1 MQLGAD
7 EEGQFQRTNNIQLN
21 DRTCFSAMVQ
31 EDTLSPPTDVRVQ
44 MYRVQNHVIH
54 TLPSTIS
61 RSIWLLLF
69 ASPVG
74 RFLNC
79 FSFVG
84 LYVNNGAR
92 LLKFTWESWDNQF
105 CDYVRVGELIF

>member
-7 EEGQFQRTNNIQLN
+7 EEGQFQRTHNIQLN
-21 DRTCFSAMVQ
+21 DRACFSAMVQ

-61 RSIWLLLF
+61 RIKVNMATIVWPLF
-69 ASPVG
+69 NIF
-74 RFLNC
+74 FL
-79 FSFVG
+79 S
-84 LYVNNGAR
+84 
-92 LLKFTWESWDNQF
+92 
-105 CDYVRVGELIF
+105 